1 MGTVEICDDS
11 MWLKHIDDE
20 RIGSLLERLGSE
32 EIVPLLVDGELG
44 LWARM
49 KQGANPHLTRG
60 LKPAGEKT
68 RAWWAMQQQRRGTR
82 VEIRLAKIADVARWE
97 LSA

>member
-49 KQGANPHLTRG
+49 KQGRTH
-60 LKPAGEKT
+60 
-68 RAWWAMQQQRRGTR
+68 
-82 VEIRLAKIADVARWE
+82 I
-97 LSA
+97 